1 MAVATSTALL
11 IGAGVSAA
19 GAGTSF
25 IQAGKARREANK
37 AAEKAGEALQ
47 EARDKLQV
55 NYLKGLS
62 IQKEPYELAR
72 EAGISTGAQ
81 IVQAAQEGDQRGAV
95 AGASR
100 AALAAQQMQNQNRIA
115 MGQELQ
121 SLQRAAANEDRNLQ
135 RQLVG
140 LDKQEVMGF
149 QNMAADQRARQ
160 RELNQAGAQGLV
172 SAGIQAMQAVPLFSD
187 SSVQFPTETVG
198 DQIVSTKLIDDP
210 NSRFFRTP
218 NGVVDISQQFQANM
232 PTVDITPLPSVSILP
247 DITPLD
253 TTNPNYSK

>member
-19 GAGTSF
+19 GSGASF

-37 AAEKAGEALQ
+37 AAEKAGKALQ

-100 AALAAQQMQNQNRIA
+100 AALAAKQMQNQNRIA

-135 RQLVG
+135 RQLVN
-140 LDKQEVMGF
+140 LDKQEAMGF

-172 SAGIQAMQAVPLFSD
+172 SAATQAMQAVPLFGGEA
-187 SSVQFPTETVG
+187 FPTERVG
-198 DQIVSTKLIDDP
+198 DQLVSTKLINDP

-218 NGVVDISQQFQANM
+218 TGVVDLSQQFQANM
-232 PTVDITPLPSVSILP
+232 PTVDFTPLPSVSILP

>member
-1 MAVATSTALL
+1 MAAITATTAAL

-19 GAGTSF
+19 GATANF
-25 IQAGKARREANK
+25 VQAGKARREANK
-37 AAEKAGEALQ
+37 AADKAGRALQ

-55 NYLKGLS
+55 NFLRGQS

-135 RQLVG
+135 RQLVN
-140 LDKQEVMGF
+140 LDKQEAMGF

-172 SAGIQAMQAVPLFSD
+172 SAGTQLLSAAPLFGQNPNLTQLPNTGAIVDNAALDAQILSPNNPNFGVD
-187 SSVQFPTETVG
+187 SQMFIDPASLNNSGFLDSV
-198 DQIVSTKLIDDP
+198 S
-210 NSRFFRTP
+210 
-218 NGVVDISQQFQANM
+218 VVDNQTRVA
-232 PTVDITPLPSVSILP
+232 
-247 DITPLD
+247 
-253 TTNPNYSK
+253 

>member
-1 MAVATSTALL
+1 MAAFTTIATA
-11 IGAGVSAA
+11 AGLAMSAA
-19 GAGTSF
+19 GTTSSF
-25 IQAGKARREANK
+25 IQAGKAKREANK
-37 AAEKAGEALQ
+37 AADKAGKALQ

-55 NYLKGLS
+55 NFLRGQS

-135 RQLVG
+135 RQLSN
-140 LDKQEVMGF
+140 LDLQEARGF
-149 QNMAADQRARQ
+149 QNMAADARARQ
-160 RELNQAGAQGLV
+160 RELNQAGAQGLM
-172 SAGIQAMQAVPLFSD
+172 STGAQALKAVPLFGQNPNLTQLPNTGAIVDNAALDAQILSTDNPNFGVD
-187 SSVQFPTETVG
+187 SQMS
-198 DQIVSTKLIDDP
+198 IDP
-210 NSRFFRTP
+210 ASLNNSGFL
-218 NGVVDISQQFQANM
+218 D
-232 PTVDITPLPSVSILP
+232 SVSFV
-247 DITPLD
+247 DNQTRVV
-253 TTNPNYSK
+253 

>member
-1 MAVATSTALL
+1 M
-11 IGAGVSAA
+11 SAA
-19 GAGTSF
+19 GATANF
-25 IQAGKARREANK
+25 VQAGKARREANK
-37 AAEKAGEALQ
+37 AADKAGRALQ

-55 NYLKGLS
+55 NFLRGQS

-140 LDKQEVMGF
+140 FRQTRSNGF
-149 QNMAADQRARQ
+149 
-160 RELNQAGAQGLV
+160 
-172 SAGIQAMQAVPLFSD
+172 
-187 SSVQFPTETVG
+187 
-198 DQIVSTKLIDDP
+198 
-210 NSRFFRTP
+210 
-218 NGVVDISQQFQANM
+218 
-232 PTVDITPLPSVSILP
+232 
-247 DITPLD
+247 
-253 TTNPNYSK
+253 SKYGC

>member
-1 MAVATSTALL
+1 MAAFTTIATA
-11 IGAGVSAA
+11 AGLAMSAA
-19 GAGTSF
+19 GTTSSF
-25 IQAGKARREANK
+25 IQAGKAKREANK
-37 AAEKAGEALQ
+37 AADKAGKALQ

-55 NYLKGLS
+55 NFLRGQS

-135 RQLVG
+135 RQLSN
-140 LDKQEVMGF
+140 LDLQEARGF
-149 QNMAADQRARQ
+149 QNMAADARARQ
-160 RELNQAGAQGLV
+160 RELNQAGAQGLM
-172 SAGIQAMQAVPLFSD
+172 STGAQALKAVPLFG
-187 SSVQFPTETVG
+187 Q
-198 DQIVSTKLIDDP
+198 
-210 NSRFFRTP
+210 
-218 NGVVDISQQFQANM
+218 
-232 PTVDITPLPSVSILP
+232 
-247 DITPLD
+247 
-253 TTNPNYSK
+253 NPNLTQLPN